1 MTRPTSPAPSAPPT
15 HRLSSALL
23 GLVLPLVILAGATAL
38 AWSWKD
44 DLPDPVAT
52 HWGSGGVDGFS
63 SLAGA
68 LAGAAGIGAGVVVL
82 LWALSWRMGTAVS
95 ARRMLN
101 ATTTWVAAL
110 LATILLGSLQVQK
123 GLTDASEVGGIG
135 AVMATAFAVATV
147 VAALVYVLTPSGQPA
162 TDAVAVPV
170 DASRLPLADGER
182 AVWFQRARGG
192 AGIVVG
198 FVAAAA
204 TMATAAATADWWM
217 LLVPAG
223 LVVLVAAMFSWVV
236 RVDEAG
242 LSVRSTL
249 GVPRTTIPLDQVA
262 RASATTVRCFAEF
275 GGWGWRTA
283 RDGRTGILLRSG
295 EALEVTRTDGSVF
308 VVTVDD
314 AETAASLLNT
324 LADRVRPASS
334 VE

>member
-1 MTRPTSPAPSAPPT
+1 MTRPTTPSPSA

-23 GLVLPLVILAGATAL
+23 GLVLPLVILAGAAAL

-44 DLPDPVAT
+44 ALPDPVAT
-52 HWGSGGVDGFS
+52 HWGSDGVDGFS

-68 LAGAAGIGAGVVVL
+68 LAGATGIGAGVVVL
-82 LWALSWRMGTAVS
+82 LWALSWCAGSATS

-110 LATILLGSLQVQK
+110 LAVVLLGSLHLQK

-135 AVMATAFAVATV
+135 AVMAAAFAIATV
-147 VAALVYVLTPSGQPA
+147 VAAVVYVLTPSGQHAPG
-162 TDAVAVPV
+162 AVAVPD
-170 DASRLPLADGER
+170 DATRLPLGEDER

-192 AGIVVG
+192 PGIVVG

-204 TMATAAATADWWM
+204 TAVSAAATGDWWM
-217 LLVPAG
+217 LLVTAG

-242 LSVRSTL
+242 LRVRSAI
-249 GVPRTTIPLDQVA
+249 GVPRTTIPLAQVVL
-262 RASATTVRCFAEF
+262 ASATTVRCFAEF

-324 LADRVRPASS
+324 LADRVRPPAP